1 MGKNVTLI
9 GMPSVGKSTVGKI
22 LAERTG
28 RRFIDTDF
36 LLVYRYGA
44 SLSSLIGAWGTE
56 QFIAAES
63 RLLSELKAENAVIST
78 GGSAVYG
85 DAGMQ
90 RLQEISTVIYLEA
103 DVAALRRRLGNMQK
117 RGVVARNA
125 DTLEQ
130 LFDERLPLYRRWANL
145 TVPIGNSPA
154 STAERVMAAL
164 AESENAL

>member
-1 MGKNVTLI
+1 MSKNITLI

-36 LLVYRYGA
+36 LIVYRYGA
-44 SLSSLIGAWGTE
+44 ALSSLIGAWGTE

-63 RLLSELKAENAVIST
+63 RLLAELKAENAVIST

-90 RLQEISTVIYLEA
+90 RLKEISTVLYLEA
-103 DVAALRRRLGNMQK
+103 DVATLRKRLGNLQK
-117 RGVVARNA
+117 RGVVARRA
-125 DTLEQ
+125 ETLDQ
-130 LFDERLPLYRRWANL
+130 LFDERLPLYRRWADI
-145 TVPIGNSPA
+145 TVPIGVGV
-154 STAERVMAAL
+154 AETVSRVLAAL
-164 AESENAL
+164 EAAASE